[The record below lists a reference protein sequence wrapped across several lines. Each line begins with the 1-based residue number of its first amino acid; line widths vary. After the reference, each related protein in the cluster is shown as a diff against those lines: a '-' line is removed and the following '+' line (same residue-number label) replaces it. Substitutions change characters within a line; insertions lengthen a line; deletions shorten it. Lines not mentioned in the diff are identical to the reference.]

1 MSGGLALSRPI
12 GSGWG
17 RVAEAGG
24 GGTYLLV
31 GGGHKAEELVHVAH
45 RQPVRVESHRGLH
58 LLGTQE
64 VLQGL
69 VHLLALLAANIGVL

>member
-1 MSGGLALSRPI
+1 MVYFGECSCKLEKNVHPFIVGHLLLHRN
-12 GSGWG
+12 
-17 RVAEAGG
+17 EAQ
-24 GGTYLLV
+24 
-31 GGGHKAEELVHVAH
+31 ELVHVAH

-58 LLGTQE
+58 LLGTQD